1 MPSRVQ
7 RRHGSNHT
15 HRVLEEAGFDS
26 EAVVAAAHIEEQG
39 LHLRAT
45 ATDDVDRTPSDLG
58 PRHNGLSGAVRP
70 STSNPA
76 FDSSGGY
83 LVPHNLPLPGR
94 HHAFLAHG
102 LVVADRQPFG
112 DPATRPAISRTLTF
126 THDAIVLGDRHD
138 RSVLA
143 EGGPQKAQRGP
154 VDEGG
159 AVNVRPS
166 ADLEP
171 STVDTVS
178 LMASTARK
186 LAAMSSI
193 SVQVIAIEGW

>member
-26 EAVVAAAHIEEQG
+26 EAVVAAAHTEEHG

-94 HHAFLAHG
+94 DYALLAHG
-102 LVVADRQPFG
+102 RAEVGPVWVMSRPFG
-112 DPATRPAISRTLTF
+112 RAAQFLLPPRADKDALLHHPHSGIVRSRKFGARCPNDPIPTRFL
-126 THDAIVLGDRHD
+126 VLPRPQRER
-138 RSVLA
+138 RSSHPRCRQIPR
-143 EGGPQKAQRGP
+143 ERRSGP
-154 VDEGG
+154 
-159 AVNVRPS
+159 
-166 ADLEP
+166 
-171 STVDTVS
+171 
-178 LMASTARK
+178 
-186 LAAMSSI
+186 
-193 SVQVIAIEGW
+193 

>member
-26 EAVVAAAHIEEQG
+26 EAVAADAHTEEHG
-39 LHLRAT
+39 LRAT

-193 SVQVIAIEGW
+193 SVQVIAIEGR